1 MSKDKRIP
9 LSFEVDLE
17 KKSIRDCKACGHPLQ
32 TDAARCQNCCTI
44 TLAEER
50 RILLE
55 KKQLL
60 LEKKRLLEL
69 QENLPECRDCKNAI
83 QPRTK
88 SCQMCGARYPTL
100 SKKSYLRFEILKSFS
115 IVLVALM
122 VFAAAALLKDLI

>member
-1 MSKDKRIP
+1 M
-9 LSFEVDLE
+9 
-17 KKSIRDCKACGHPLQ
+17 
-32 TDAARCQNCCTI
+32 TI
-44 TLAEER
+44 EEER

-69 QENLPECRDCKNAI
+69 QEDLSKCRDCKNAI

-88 SCQMCGARYPTL
+88 SCQMCGTLYPTL
-100 SKKSYLRFEILKSFS
+100 SNRSYLRFEILKSFL

-122 VFAAAALLKDLI
+122 LFAAAALLKDLI